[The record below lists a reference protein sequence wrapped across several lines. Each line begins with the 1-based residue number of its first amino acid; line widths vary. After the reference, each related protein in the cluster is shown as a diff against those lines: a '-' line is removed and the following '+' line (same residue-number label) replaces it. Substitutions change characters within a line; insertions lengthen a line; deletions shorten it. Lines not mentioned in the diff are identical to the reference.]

1 MPVYGSDDPN
11 SWRLKFI
18 RSLKSWT
25 MASEMLV
32 NTKESDGER
41 EDLGEDEL
49 AQTSYFDIDSDPKG
63 IADSDSDSC
72 CDFQDIWSQMVSINI
87 DDDHDVELRIAGALA
102 PKERAAI
109 ALTAEDESKIL
120 AALGALPNE
129 DELGKSNLWPW
140 STIIDAKPVL
150 SPNRKHF

>member
-72 CDFQDIWSQMVSINI
+72 CDFQDILNQMVSIDIN
-87 DDDHDVELRIAGALA
+87 
-102 PKERAAI
+102 
-109 ALTAEDESKIL
+109 
-120 AALGALPNE
+120 
-129 DELGKSNLWPW
+129 
-140 STIIDAKPVL
+140 
-150 SPNRKHF
+150 